1 MGMAAGFMEANK
13 TNGVCVLVGN
23 VHPLVGNDTDDD
35 DDTDDVCV
43 PTKAYV
49 PLMNKTPSR

>member
-1 MGMAAGFMEANK
+1 MEANK